1 MVSNNAFTPKNRR
14 KVWRGNVNL
23 TKEDLMILEEIIN
36 EEIHNQIDS
45 GYKDSDYVKTLRN
58 LLKKLDLKEIYNF
71 DK

>member
-1 MVSNNAFTPKNRR
+1 M
-14 KVWRGNVNL
+14 NL

-45 GYKDSDYVKTLRN
+45 DYKDSDYVKTLRN
-58 LLKKLDLKEIYNF
+58 LLKKLNLKEIYNF

>member
-1 MVSNNAFTPKNRR
+1 M
-14 KVWRGNVNL
+14 NL
-23 TKEDLMILEEIIN
+23 TKEDFMILEEIIN

-45 GYKDSDYVKTLRN
+45 GYKDRDYVRTLRN

>member
-1 MVSNNAFTPKNRR
+1 M
-14 KVWRGNVNL
+14 NL

-45 GYKDSDYVKTLRN
+45 GYKDSHYVRTLRN

>member
-1 MVSNNAFTPKNRR
+1 M
-14 KVWRGNVNL
+14 NL

-36 EEIHNQIDS
+36 EEIYNQIDS
-45 GYKDSDYVKTLRN
+45 GYKDSDCVRTLRN

>member
-1 MVSNNAFTPKNRR
+1 M
-14 KVWRGNVNL
+14 NL

-45 GYKDSDYVKTLRN
+45 CYKESDYVKTLRE
-58 LLKKLDLKEIYNF
+58 LLKKFDLKEIYNF

>member
-1 MVSNNAFTPKNRR
+1 M
-14 KVWRGNVNL
+14 NL

-45 GYKDSDYVKTLRN
+45 SYKDSYYVRTLRN
-58 LLKKLDLKEIYNF
+58 LLEKLDLKEIYNF

>member
-1 MVSNNAFTPKNRR
+1 M
-14 KVWRGNVNL
+14 NL

-36 EEIHNQIDS
+36 EEVHSQIDN
-45 GYKDSDYVKTLRN
+45 GCKESDYVKTLRN